1 MNSNLFSE
9 SEDLNTGA
17 PGASRPRRRRR
28 RRHLHKRA
36 HATGERRP
44 SFGSELRAWGAA
56 IDSLLSAVEETAW
69 SARRLAELAR
79 ERLGESEDELR
90 AVRDDLRDLPE
101 QAARLTQTGWML
113 ASTAASYRL
122 HGLRAAFVSEHRA
135 GELLGQL
142 HEKSARR
149 FHDVSAVHGGA
160 FLKVGQLLSARPD
173 LLPAAWI
180 GQLEKLQDAAPAIP
194 FSVVRSVVEADLGKP
209 LPELFRTFDET
220 PLAAASIGQV
230 HRATTLDGR
239 EIAVKV
245 QRPGIALRVKTD
257 LQMLEAFVAS
267 LASSLPETDYETIVG
282 EVRSAVLAELDYRAE
297 AETTDKVSVFFADH
311 DDIVVPKTVRELCSD
326 RVLTTTFIRGRKL
339 TVVLEELA
347 AQAPAGDAGARARVS
362 NILGTLLE
370 AYLRQVLEAGIF
382 QADPHPGN
390 LLVTDDDEVVLLDF
404 GCAGR
409 LSNETRLLYL
419 ELVQAFV
426 LGDRER
432 LTRLFAELGFVTK
445 SGGPDTL
452 HHFTDALLGE
462 IRGAVLGSGVRW
474 PTREEA
480 LARATSLLRAC
491 ESDPVIGLPGE
502 FIMIA
507 RVFGTLGGQFAKYE
521 PDIDVARHVMPV
533 LGPVLLAG
541 IFS

>member
-1 MNSNLFSE
+1 
-9 SEDLNTGA
+9 
-17 PGASRPRRRRR
+17 
-28 RRHLHKRA
+28 
-36 HATGERRP
+36 
-44 SFGSELRAWGAA
+44 
-56 IDSLLSAVEETAW
+56 
-69 SARRLAELAR
+69 
-79 ERLGESEDELR
+79 
-90 AVRDDLRDLPE
+90 
-101 QAARLTQTGWML
+101 ML
-113 ASTAASYRL
+113 ASTAAGYRF
-122 HGLRAAFVSEHRA
+122 HGLRAAFVSERRA
-135 GELLGQL
+135 EELLDQL

-149 FHDVSAVHGGA
+149 FHDVSALHGGA

-173 LLPAAWI
+173 LLPAVWI
-180 GQLEKLQDAAPAIP
+180 TQLEKLQDAAPAIP
-194 FSVVRSVVEADLGKP
+194 FSVVRSVVEDDFGKP
-209 LPELFRTFDET
+209 LPELFRTFDEA

-239 EIAVKV
+239 EVAVKV
-245 QRPGIALRVKTD
+245 KRPGIAARVKMD
-257 LQMLEAFVAS
+257 LQMLETFVAS

-297 AETTDKVSVFFADH
+297 AETTGKVSAFFAAH
-311 DDIVVPKTVRELCSD
+311 EAIVVPETVGELCSD
-326 RVLTTTFIRGRKL
+326 NVLTTTFVAGRKI

-347 AQAPAGDAGARARVS
+347 ARAHDGDARAGARIS
-362 NILGTLLE
+362 KILGTLLE
-370 AYLRQVLEAGIF
+370 AYLRQVLEAGFF

-390 LLVTDDDEVVLLDF
+390 LLVTDDDELALLDF

-409 LSNETRLLYL
+409 LSDETRHRYL
-419 ELVQAFV
+419 GLVQAFV

-432 LTRLFAELGFVTK
+432 LARLFSEIGFVTK
-445 SGGPDTL
+445 SGKPETL
-452 HHFTDALLGE
+452 HQFADALLGE
-462 IRGAVLGSGVRW
+462 IRGAVLGGGVRW

-480 LARATSLLRAC
+480 VTRMTSLLRAC

-533 LGPVLLAG
+533 LGPALLAG